1 MHRACRRG
9 RLTWTL
15 GGVAGLLMA
24 MGAVHAARVIEIT
37 PRGEAPQVRQVRV
50 LFASPMAP
58 LGEARAPDPA
68 VVSCQPT
75 TPAGAGRW
83 EDARTRVF
91 DFRDELPPGM
101 RCEVRLKPDAA
112 KGSASGV
119 ATPPEGPQSA
129 RFSTGGPA
137 VAQVLPWPGSEIEE
151 DQHFLLQLTGA
162 ATPASIEAHAACEIE
177 GLGDRLPVRL
187 VTGQAREAVLKAQ
200 GWARYAERAV
210 VLACTRAL
218 PGAAKVR
225 LVWGRG
231 IASATDSQVRTRT
244 EQAFGWRVRP
254 AFSAEFSCERERAQ
268 APCLP
273 IRPLTVRFSAPVPRA
288 LAAQVRLSPKAAAT
302 AGAAGATGAASG
314 AAAAGARGP
323 DLPRGEPTDMLSEV
337 SFAPP
342 FAEQG
347 AYVLTLPAGL
357 RDQTGRALAN
367 GASFPLE
374 VRTGEA
380 PPLAKFAAAPFGVVE
395 RLADPQAGPLL
406 PVTLRHV
413 QAELRMGPSAKGS
426 ATAAGAGQVRVRT
439 VHTDAEILQWF
450 QRLRTLHESRI
461 LAREL
466 GLPRE
471 QWTELREEE
480 DARGRKVQRRV
491 ERHVHTREVPVLAG
505 DAQARLLRLPPPG
518 EGNGGLE
525 VVGIPLPGPGYHVV
539 EIESPRLGAAL
550 LAAPQPMYVRTGV
563 LVTNLGVHVKR
574 GREDSLV
581 WVTSL
586 DRGRPV
592 AGAQVAVSDCRGQ
605 PLWQGR
611 TDAQGLARIAQV
623 LPVRGAP
630 CPGGDALFV
639 SARHTDAKGVADLG
653 FAFTDWDR
661 GIEPWR
667 FHVPVSADAQPD
679 FSAHTVFDRTL
690 VRAGETVSMKH
701 FLRRQTARGLAA
713 VPTAQLPDRMR
724 LVHEGSGEEVVVPLT
739 WPTDARSAVASWKV
753 PEAAKL
759 GVWRVVL
766 ERSPPPAT
774 TTGPAA
780 GSAQGPAQRPAQA
793 PAQGPAPGQA
803 PSQTLSWLSGTFRV
817 EEFRVPLVQ
826 ARLSTPTP
834 VLVAPKVLPL
844 DVQLQHLGGGGVANA
859 PLRTTA
865 LLRPRGVAFPGY
877 EEFRF
882 EPPAAV
888 REGVAPVE
896 AFDPEAPPQEAAGR
910 VVADRLTATTSAAG
924 AARVTLEKLPAV
936 DRASEVL
943 AEVSFADPNGEV
955 QAVALTVPV
964 WPSAVVLGV
973 QARAW
978 TGSRGEA
985 EYRVAALDTRGR
997 PLRGQAVEVRGRQVE
1012 VTSTR
1017 KRLVGGFYAWENRTR
1032 LRELGV
1038 LCSGRTDERGLL
1050 LCRSKL
1056 EVAGEVQLVASARDA
1071 AGHPVQAAASVWATQ
1086 QGELWFAQDDDDR
1099 IDVLPERRR
1108 VEPGETARLQVRMP
1122 FREATALVAVERE
1135 GVIDTRVVTLRGRDP
1150 TIELPV
1156 AREWGP
1162 NVYVSVLAVRG
1173 RLREVPWY
1181 SFFTWG
1187 WREPVQW
1194 ARSYWAEGREYR
1206 PPTAFVDLSR
1216 PAFKL
1221 GVAPLEVGLAAHT
1234 LRVEVSPD
1242 KSSYGVREKAR
1253 VKLRVTQDGQPLAGT
1268 EVALAA
1274 VDEGLLALQDNAS
1287 WQLLEAMLRPRAWG
1301 VQTSTLQ
1308 GEIIGRRHYGRK
1320 AVPAG
1325 GGGGRGGTRELFD
1338 TLLLWNPRV
1347 ALDARGEA
1355 TVEVP
1360 LNDSLTA
1367 FRVVAVADA
1376 GVQTFGT
1383 GSATLRV
1390 TQDLQLLPGLPPLV
1404 REGDRFGA
1412 MMTLRNTTTRAMTV
1426 RATLRGRPSAGPAI
1440 ELPAQERKLEPGGA
1454 AELTWQVEVPAQ
1466 ASSIAWEGAADEL
1479 GREPNAGDSARDRL
1493 RLTQV
1498 VVPAV
1503 PVRTLQATVAALD
1516 APLTWPV
1523 QPPAGALADA
1533 GVVRGGLQVSLQPRL
1548 GGALP
1553 GLRRWFEAYPY
1564 TCLEQRASRAVGLQD
1579 GAQWAAVVQTL
1590 PAHLDADGLAS
1601 HFPPGPQDG
1610 PRGSDRLTAYLLAA
1624 SQASGFELPE
1634 ALRTRMLAG
1643 LTAFVEG
1650 RLERRAWAPRPDL
1663 DVRKLA
1669 ALEALARHGRAQPR
1683 MLGSIALAPAQW
1695 PTSALIDWL
1704 SILRQLDTVPDRAR
1718 RLDEA
1723 QQLLRARLAYSGTTL
1738 RFSTEASDH
1747 WWWLMEGADA
1757 NAARLILAVLDDPAW
1772 RAELPR
1778 LVTGHLGR
1786 QQRGAWSTTV
1796 ANAWSVVALER
1807 FAARFE
1813 STPVRGRT
1821 SATTGAVAGPA
1832 ASPGA
1837 SLPAPAGGPLLASA
1851 SASLD
1856 WARQPDGG
1864 SLALPWTAGPGTLR
1878 VTHEGSGRPWV
1889 TVQARA
1895 AVPTTQPVQAGYTL
1909 ARTLVP
1915 VSQRELGRWSRGDVV
1930 RVRVELQAAADM
1942 SWVVL
1947 ADPVPAGAT
1956 ILGSG
1961 LGRDAVATAALA
1973 AGSSGEPAESAS
1985 RALVAFDER
1994 GFESFRRYFEFL
2006 PRGRHVVE
2014 YTVRLNQPGRFGL
2027 PPTRAEAMYAPE
2039 VHGEVPNASLEVL
2052 P

>member
-1 MHRACRRG
+1 MQARFLVRPRKRWAVRG
-9 RLTWTL
+9 M
-15 GGVAGLLMA
+15 GLLLVT
-24 MGAVHAARVIEIT
+24 GALAAHAARVTDIS
-37 PRGEAPQVRQVRV
+37 PRGEVPQARQVRV
-50 LFASPMAP
+50 QFDAPVAP
-58 LGEARAPDPA
+58 LGDPRTPDPA
-68 VVSCQPT
+68 AVSCQPV
-75 TPAGAGRW
+75 TPPGGGRW
-83 EDARTRVF
+83 EDPRTWVF
-91 DFRDELPPGM
+91 DFRDDLPPGL
-101 RCEVRLKPDAA
+101 RCEVRIKPQQPAGAA
-112 KGSASGV
+112 AGG
-119 ATPPEGPQSA
+119 TPAPGAQTV

-137 VAQVLPWPGSEIEE
+137 VAEVLPWPGSEIEE
-151 DQHFLLQLTGA
+151 DQHFVLRLTGA
-162 ATPASIEAHAACEIE
+162 ATPASIEAHAACEVE
-177 GLGDRLPVRL
+177 GLGDRLAVRV
-187 VTGQAREAVLKAQ
+187 VTGEARDAVLRAQ
-200 GWARYAERAV
+200 RWTRHAERAV
-210 VLACTRAL
+210 VLACTRVL
-218 PGAAKVR
+218 PGTAKVR

-231 IASATDSQVRTRT
+231 IASATDPQLRTRA

-288 LAAQVRLSPKAAAT
+288 LAVQVRLAPKVAAGGT
-302 AGAAGATGAASG
+302 AGSASHAG
-314 AAAAGARGP
+314 AAGARGP
-323 DLPRGEPTDMLSEV
+323 DLPRGDNAEWLSEV

-342 FAEQG
+342 LAEQAG
-347 AYVLTLPAGL
+347 YVLTLPAGL
-357 RDQTGRALAN
+357 RDQTGRVLAN
-367 GASFPLE
+367 AASFPLE

-413 QAELRMGPSAKGS
+413 QAELRTGAEARVPAPATGS
-426 ATAAGAGQVRVRT
+426 GQVRVRT

-450 QRLRTLHESRI
+450 QRLRTMHESRI

-491 ERHVHTREVPVLAG
+491 ERHVHTREVPVLAA
-505 DAQARLLRLPPPG
+505 DAQATILKLPPPG
-518 EGNGGLE
+518 AGSGGLE

-539 EIESPRLGAAL
+539 ELESPRLGAAL
-550 LAAPQPMYVRTGV
+550 LQAPKPMYVRTGV

-592 AGAQVAVSDCRGQ
+592 AGAQVAVRDCRGQ

-611 TDAQGLARIAQV
+611 TDAQGLARLAQA
-623 LPVRGAP
+623 LPVRGAT
-630 CPGGDALFV
+630 CPGSDALFV
-639 SARHTDAKGVADLG
+639 SARHTDATGVTDLG

-667 FHVPVSADAQPD
+667 FHVPVSADPQPD

-713 VPTAQLPDRMR
+713 LPPAQLPDRMR
-724 LVHEGSGEEVVVPLT
+724 LVHEGSGEEMVLPIT
-739 WPTDARSAVASWKV
+739 WPADARSSVSSWKV
-753 PEAAKL
+753 PEAARL
-759 GVWRVVL
+759 GAWRVVL
-766 ERSPPPAT
+766 ERSAPPSPPSPR
-774 TTGPAA
+774 GL
-780 GSAQGPAQRPAQA
+780 
-793 PAQGPAPGQA
+793 APGQA
-803 PSQTLSWLSGTFRV
+803 QPPTAAPAMSWLSGTFRV

-834 VLVAPKVLPL
+834 TLVAPKVLPL
-844 DVQLQHLGGGGVANA
+844 DVQLQHLGGGGVAHA

-865 LLRPRGVAFPGY
+865 LLRPRSVAFPGY

-882 EPPAAV
+882 EPAAAV
-888 REGVAPVE
+888 REGVSPVE
-896 AFDPEAPPQEAAGR
+896 EFDPEAPPREAAGR
-910 VVADRLTATTSAAG
+910 VVADKLTASTSAAG
-924 AARVTLEKLPAV
+924 AARVTLDKLPAV

-943 AEVSFADPNGEV
+943 AEVSFADPNGEM
-955 QAVALTVPV
+955 QSVALTVPV

-978 TGSRGEA
+978 TGARGEA
-985 EYRVAALDTRGR
+985 EYRVAALDTQGR

-1012 VTSTR
+1012 VTSAR

-1056 EVAGEVQLVASARDA
+1056 EIAGEVQLVASARDA
-1071 AGHPVQAAASVWATQ
+1071 TGHPVQAAASVWATQ

-1173 RLREVPWY
+1173 RLRDVPWY

-1194 ARSYWAEGREYR
+1194 ARSYWSEGREYR

-1221 GVAPLEVGLAAHT
+1221 GVAPLEVGLAAHA
-1234 LRVEVSPD
+1234 LQVEVSPD
-1242 KSSYGVREKAR
+1242 KSTYGVREKAR
-1253 VKLRVTQDGQPLAGT
+1253 VKVRVTHDGQPLAGT

-1287 WQLLEAMLRPRAWG
+1287 WQLLDAMMRPRAWG

-1390 TQDLQLLPGLPPLV
+1390 TQDLQMLPGLPPLV
-1404 REGDRFGA
+1404 REGDRYGA
-1412 MMTLRNTTTRAMTV
+1412 MLTLRNTTTRAMTV
-1426 RATLRGRPSAGPAI
+1426 RATLRGRPDGGPVI
-1440 ELPAQERKLEPGGA
+1440 ELPAQQRKLEPGSA
-1454 AELTWQVEVPAQ
+1454 VELVWQVEVPAQ
-1466 ASSIAWEGAADEL
+1466 ATSITWEGAADEL
-1479 GREPNAGDSARDRL
+1479 GRERDAGRDRL
-1493 RLTQV
+1493 RVSQV

-1516 APLTWPV
+1516 APLAWPV
-1523 QPPAGALADA
+1523 QPPAGAVNDM
-1533 GVVRGGLQVSLQPRL
+1533 GTVRGGLQVSVQPRL

-1553 GLRRWFEAYPY
+1553 GLRRWFETYPY
-1564 TCLEQRASRAVGLQD
+1564 TCLEQRASRAIGLQD
-1579 GAQWAAVVQTL
+1579 KAQWAGVVQTL

-1601 HFPPGPQDG
+1601 HFPPSPQDG

-1634 ALRTRMLAG
+1634 GLRARMLAG

-1663 DVRKLA
+1663 DMRKLA

-1695 PTSALIDWL
+1695 PTSSLIDWL
-1704 SILRQLDTVPDRAR
+1704 SIL
-1718 RLDEA
+1718 
-1723 QQLLRARLAYSGTTL
+1723 
-1738 RFSTEASDH
+1738 
-1747 WWWLMEGADA
+1747 
-1757 NAARLILAVLDDPAW
+1757 
-1772 RAELPR
+1772 
-1778 LVTGHLGR
+1778 
-1786 QQRGAWSTTV
+1786 
-1796 ANAWSVVALER
+1796 
-1807 FAARFE
+1807 
-1813 STPVRGRT
+1813 
-1821 SATTGAVAGPA
+1821 
-1832 ASPGA
+1832 
-1837 SLPAPAGGPLLASA
+1837 
-1851 SASLD
+1851 
-1856 WARQPDGG
+1856 
-1864 SLALPWTAGPGTLR
+1864 
-1878 VTHEGSGRPWV
+1878 
-1889 TVQARA
+1889 
-1895 AVPTTQPVQAGYTL
+1895 
-1909 ARTLVP
+1909 
-1915 VSQRELGRWSRGDVV
+1915 
-1930 RVRVELQAAADM
+1930 
-1942 SWVVL
+1942 
-1947 ADPVPAGAT
+1947 
-1956 ILGSG
+1956 
-1961 LGRDAVATAALA
+1961 
-1973 AGSSGEPAESAS
+1973 
-1985 RALVAFDER
+1985 
-1994 GFESFRRYFEFL
+1994 
-2006 PRGRHVVE
+2006 
-2014 YTVRLNQPGRFGL
+2014 
-2027 PPTRAEAMYAPE
+2027 
-2039 VHGEVPNASLEVL
+2039 
-2052 P
+2052 

>member
-1 MHRACRRG
+1 
-9 RLTWTL
+9 
-15 GGVAGLLMA
+15 MA
-24 MGAVHAARVIEIT
+24 AHAVRVVDIA
-37 PRGEAPQVRQVRV
+37 PRGEVPQARQVRIQFDAPV
-50 LFASPMAP
+50 AP
-58 LGEARAPDPA
+58 LGNPRGPDPA
-68 VVSCQPT
+68 SVNCQPV

-83 EDARTRVF
+83 EDERTWVY
-91 DFRDELPPGM
+91 DFREELPPGL
-101 RCEVRLKPDAA
+101 RCEVRLKPDW
-112 KGSASGV
+112 KPGSSSVQG
-119 ATPPEGPQSA
+119 TTTG

-162 ATPASIEAHAACEIE
+162 ATEASIAAHAACEIE
-177 GLGDRLPVRL
+177 GLGDRIPVRV
-187 VTGQAREAVLKAQ
+187 VTGAAREALLQAQ
-200 GWARYAERAV
+200 RRTREAERSV

-218 PGAAKVR
+218 PGAAKMR

-231 IASATDSQVRTRT
+231 IASKADPQVLTRT
-244 EQAFGWRVRP
+244 EQSFGWPVRP

-273 IRPLTVRFSAPVPRA
+273 MRPLTVRFSAPVARA
-288 LAAQVRLSPKAAAT
+288 LAAQVRLT
-302 AGAAGATGAASG
+302 ALAPAAGAPRA
-314 AAAAGARGP
+314 P
-323 DLPRGEPTDMLSEV
+323 DLPRSQDGELLSEV

-342 FAEQG
+342 LAENARFQ
-347 AYVLTLPAGL
+347 VSLPAGL
-357 RDQTGRALAN
+357 QDHTGRALAN
-367 GASFPLE
+367 ASSFPLE
-374 VRTGEA
+374 VRTGDA

-395 RLADPQAGPLL
+395 RLADPAGALL

-413 QAELRMGPSAKGS
+413 QAELRGS
-426 ATAAGAGQVRVRT
+426 GTRAAPVAAGASGAAGAGAPPASGGQVRVRT
-439 VHTDAEILQWF
+439 VRTDAEIVQWF
-450 QRLRTLHESRI
+450 ARLRQLHESRMR
-461 LAREL
+461 ARDL
-466 GLPRE
+466 GLPPD
-471 QWTELREEE
+471 QWSEWREEE
-480 DARGRKVQRRV
+480 DARGRKVRRRV
-491 ERHVHTREVPVLAG
+491 DRLVHTREVSVLAT
-505 DAQARLLRLPPPG
+505 DAQATRLALPGAAPDTGP
-518 EGNGGLE
+518 LE

-550 LAAPQPMYVRTGV
+550 LEARRPMYVRTGV

-611 TDAQGLARIAQV
+611 TDAQGLARIDQPLAAGG
-623 LPVRGAP
+623 PA
-630 CPGGDALFV
+630 CPQGEALFV
-639 SARHTDAKGVADLG
+639 SARHTDAKGVADMG

-667 FHVPVSADAQPD
+667 FNVPVSAEAQPD
-679 FSAHTVFDRTL
+679 TGAHTVFDRTL

-701 FLRRQTARGLAA
+701 FVRRQSARGLAML
-713 VPTAQLPDRMR
+713 PGEQLPERVR
-724 LVHEGSGEEVVVPLT
+724 LVHEGSGEETVLPLQ
-739 WPTDARSAVASWKV
+739 WPADGRSAVSTWKV
-753 PEAAKL
+753 PAGSRL

-766 ERSPPPAT
+766 ERTLPPAPAPAT
-774 TTGPAA
+774 PAGRDAA
-780 GSAQGPAQRPAQA
+780 GRPATGAAAQRPE
-793 PAQGPAPGQA
+793 
-803 PSQTLSWLSGTFRV
+803 TLSWISGRFRV
-817 EEFRVPLVQ
+817 EEFRVPLVE
-826 ARLSTPTP
+826 ARLSTAKGT
-834 VLVAPKVLPL
+834 LVAPRELPL
-844 DVQLQHLGGGGVANA
+844 DVQLNHLGGGGVAGA
-859 PLRTTA
+859 PLKATA
-865 LLRPRGVAFPGY
+865 LLRPRSLGFAGY
-877 EEFRF
+877 EDFRF
-882 EPPAAV
+882 EPPAPV

-896 AFDPEAPPQEAAGR
+896 EYDPEAAAREAAGR
-910 VVADRLTATTSAAG
+910 LVADKLASTTSTAG
-924 AARVTLEKLPAV
+924 AARIVLKDLPRV

-955 QAVALTVPV
+955 QSVALTVPV
-964 WPSAVVLGV
+964 WPSAVVLGLH
-973 QARAW
+973 ARSW
-978 TGSRGEA
+978 TGARGEA
-985 EYRVAALDTRGR
+985 EYRAVALDTQGR
-997 PLRGQAVEVRGRQVE
+997 PLRNQAVEVRGRQVQ
-1012 VTSTR
+1012 VLSTR
-1017 KRLVGGFYAWENRTR
+1017 KRLVGGFYAWENRTQVR
-1032 LRELGV
+1032 DLGV

-1050 LCRSKL
+1050 ACRSRL
-1056 EVAGEVQLVASARDA
+1056 EVAGEVQLVASARDQ
-1071 AGHPVQAAASVWATQ
+1071 AGHTAQAAASVWATQ

-1122 FREATALVAVERE
+1122 FREATALLAVERE
-1135 GVIDTRVVTLRGRDP
+1135 GVLHTRVVQLRGRDP

-1156 AREWGP
+1156 ERSWGP

-1173 RLREVPWY
+1173 RVRNVPWY
-1181 SFFTWG
+1181 SFFDWG

-1194 ARSYWAEGREYR
+1194 ARSFWSEGREYR
-1206 PPTAFVDLSR
+1206 PPTAFVDLAR

-1221 GVAPLEVGLAAHT
+1221 GVARLEVGLAAHA
-1234 LRVEVSPD
+1234 LQVAVSPD
-1242 KSSYGVREKAR
+1242 KASYGVREKAR
-1253 VKLRVTQDGQPLAGT
+1253 VKVRVTQGGQPLAGT

-1287 WQLLEAMLRPRAWG
+1287 WDLLGAMMRPRAWG

-1347 ALDARGEA
+1347 ALDANGEA

-1390 TQDLQLLPGLPPLV
+1390 TQDLQLLSGLPPLV
-1404 REGDRFGA
+1404 REGDRFEA
-1412 MMTLRNTTTRAMTV
+1412 MLTLRNTTTRAMTV
-1426 RATLRGRPSAGPAI
+1426 RATLKGRPSAGAAL
-1440 ELPAQERKLEPGGA
+1440 ELPAQQVKLEPGSA
-1454 AELTWQVEVPAQ
+1454 AELVWPVEVPAQ
-1466 ASSIAWEGAADEL
+1466 ATSIAWEAGADEV
-1479 GREPNAGDSARDRL
+1479 GRDTGAARDRL
-1493 RLTQV
+1493 RKTQV

-1516 APLTWPV
+1516 APLAWPV

-1533 GVVRGGLQVSLQPRL
+1533 GTPRGGLLVSVQPRL
-1548 GGALP
+1548 AGSLP
-1553 GLRRWFEAYPY
+1553 GVRQWFEAYPY
-1564 TCLEQRASRAVGLQD
+1564 TCLEQRVSRAIGMQD
-1579 GAQWAAVVQTL
+1579 AAQWAEVMQTL
-1590 PAHLDADGLAS
+1590 PVHLDRDGLAS
-1601 HFPPGPQDG
+1601 HFPPGPQDAA
-1610 PRGSDRLTAYLLAA
+1610 RGSDRLTAYLLAA
-1624 SQASGFELPE
+1624 SHASGLPLP
-1634 ALRTRMLAG
+1634 APLRERMLAG
-1643 LTAFVEG
+1643 LSAFVEG
-1650 RLERRAWAPRPDL
+1650 RIERRAWSPRPDG

-1669 ALEALARHGRAQPR
+1669 AIEALARHGRAQPR
-1683 MLGSIALAPAQW
+1683 LLGSVAIAPAQW

-1704 SILRQLDTVPDRAR
+1704 SILRRIETVPDRAR

-1723 QQLLRARLAYSGTTL
+1723 QQLLRARLAFSGTTL
-1738 RFSTEASDH
+1738 RFANEASDH

-1772 RAELPR
+1772 KGELPR
-1778 LVTGHLGR
+1778 LVTGHLMR
-1786 QQRGAWSTTV
+1786 QQRGAWSTTL

-1807 FAARFE
+1807 FGERFE
-1813 STPVRGRT
+1813 AAPVRGRT
-1821 SATTGAVAGPA
+1821 SAT
-1832 ASPGA
+1832 
-1837 SLPAPAGGPLLASA
+1837 AGGAPQVLEWSRAAGGGTLAV
-1851 SASLD
+1851 
-1856 WARQPDGG
+1856 
-1864 SLALPWTAGPGTLR
+1864 PWPEAAGTLR
-1878 VTHEGSGRPWV
+1878 VTHEGGGRPWV

-1895 AVPTTQPVQAGYTL
+1895 AVPVTQAVAAGFTL
-1909 ARTLVP
+1909 TRTLVP
-1915 VSQRELGRWSRGDVV
+1915 VTQRESGRWSRGDVV

-1956 ILGSG
+1956 VLGSG
-1961 LGRDAVATAALA
+1961 LARDSAVAT
-1973 AGSSGEPAESAS
+1973 SGESAEGSG

-2027 PPTRAEAMYAPE
+2027 PPSRAEAMYAPE
-2039 VHGEVPNASLEVL
+2039 VYGELPIAPLEVAR
-2052 P
+2052 